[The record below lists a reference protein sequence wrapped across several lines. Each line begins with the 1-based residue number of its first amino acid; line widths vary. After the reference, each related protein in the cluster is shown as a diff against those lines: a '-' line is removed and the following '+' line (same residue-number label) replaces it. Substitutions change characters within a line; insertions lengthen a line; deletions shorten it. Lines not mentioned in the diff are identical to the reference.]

1 MNTKLEE
8 VRREVSYCHSAL
20 ENRCLGEEGFPPTSG
35 VEASEGLSAKLF
47 LCLPSK
53 GIEKIASDKA
63 TGVKKWGLGTLF
75 LTASNPEAS
84 ELKTRMTQT
93 CALVRQSV
101 WDQISH
107 FGFRVGSTGAL

>member
-8 VRREVSYCHSAL
+8 VRREFSYCHSAL
-20 ENRCLGEEGFPPTSG
+20 ENRCLGEEGMKGFPPTSG

-63 TGVKKWGLGTLF
+63 TGVKSGELF
-75 LTASNPEAS
+75 DFNC
-84 ELKTRMTQT
+84 K
-93 CALVRQSV
+93 
-101 WDQISH
+101 
-107 FGFRVGSTGAL
+107 